1 MFLRLGGE
9 RGMGDRDGRGGIL
22 CVSDCWNT
30 ACWKARNRRISERMA
45 SMKRCLLQDAGADGS
60 GAGA

>member
-1 MFLRLGGE
+1 
-9 RGMGDRDGRGGIL
+9 MGDRDGRGGIL

-45 SMKRCLLQDAGADGS
+45 SVKRCLLQDARADDS